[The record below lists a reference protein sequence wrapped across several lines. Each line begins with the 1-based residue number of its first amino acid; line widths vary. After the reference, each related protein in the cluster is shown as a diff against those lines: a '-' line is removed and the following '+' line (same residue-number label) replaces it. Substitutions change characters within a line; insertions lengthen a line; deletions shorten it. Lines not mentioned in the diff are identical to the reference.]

1 MATWRAVAAVLQWAE
16 AIWPEAVVVVRML
29 TLSNKHML
37 QKSFCFHDLYAAAAA
52 AAVVVAVVVVA
63 VGVRM

>member
-16 AIWPEAVVVVRML
+16 AIWPEAVVVRML

-52 AAVVVAVVVVA
+52 AAVVVVVVVA
-63 VGVRM
+63 VGVWI

>member
-1 MATWRAVAAVLQWAE
+1 V

-52 AAVVVAVVVVA
+52 AAVVVVVVVA
-63 VGVRM
+63 VGVWI